1 MGEFGG
7 FRSLEKRLI
16 MPTFVYR
23 VKTRQGGIQQGKLE
37 AVDQRAALRA
47 LRQRDLF
54 VTRIREKPDSSVE
67 WWSFPGAARVPQKDL
82 MVFTYQ
88 LEALIKAGVP
98 LSQSLGMLA
107 TQASS
112 SAFQEVIRVVKQQ
125 VESGASLAGALQGH
139 PTVFTS
145 WYVSMVEAGEEGGIL
160 DETFG
165 RLAEHLDKV
174 LRLRQQVKL
183 ALAYPMLVVIVAALV
198 LWVLLIWVIPMFAT
212 MFADW
217 GDALPW
223 PTAFVLEV
231 SLWLQNHW
239 VAVLI
244 GVVGMGIGGRLWAK
258 TQSGQRMIED
268 FILRVPLLG
277 ELWRNVA
284 VVHVAR
290 TVGVLL
296 GSGVPIL
303 RSLEIAQKVSGLRRM
318 EQALEE
324 ARSSVREGHTLADPL
339 EQSGMFPPLV
349 FNMVGVGESTGSLDT
364 ALEKIADLYEREVD
378 RDVATVTAVLE
389 PLIIVVLGIG
399 IGFIVV
405 AMYLPIFSMPSVFD

>member
-1 MGEFGG
+1 
-7 FRSLEKRLI
+7 

-23 VKTRQGGIQQGKLE
+23 VKTRQGVVRRGEME
-37 AVDQRAALRA
+37 AVDQSAALRA

-54 VTRIREKPDSSVE
+54 VTRIREKPTSSVE
-67 WWSFPGAARVPQKDL
+67 WWPFPGTARVSQKDL
-82 MVFTYQ
+82 TVFTYQ

-98 LSQSLGMLA
+98 LSQSLEVLA
-107 TQASS
+107 TQAAS
-112 SAFQEVIRVVKQQ
+112 SAFQAVIRAVKQR
-125 VESGASLAGALQGH
+125 VESGSSLAGALQGH
-139 PTVFTS
+139 PTVFTP

-174 LRLRQQVKL
+174 GRLRQQVKL
-183 ALAYPMLVVIVAALV
+183 ALAYPLLVVTVATLV

-223 PTAFVLEV
+223 PTAVVLAV
-231 SLWLQNHW
+231 SRRLQDHW
-239 VAVLI
+239 VSVLL
-244 GVVGMGIGGRLWAK
+244 GVVGLGMGGRLWAK
-258 TQSGQRMIED
+258 TRSGQRMIED
-268 FILRVPLLG
+268 VMLRVPLVG
-277 ELWRNVA
+277 KLWRNVA

-290 TVGVLL
+290 TVSVLL

-303 RSLEIAQKVSGLRRM
+303 RSLEIAQKVSGLQRM
-318 EQALEE
+318 ERALEE
-324 ARSSVREGHTLADPL
+324 ARSSIREGHTLADPL
-339 EQSGMFPPLV
+339 ERSGMFPRLV
-349 FNMVGVGESTGSLDT
+349 SNMVGVGEATGSLDT
-364 ALEKIADLYEREVD
+364 ALGKIADLYEREVD
-378 RDVATVTAVLE
+378 RDVAAFTAVLE

>member
-1 MGEFGG
+1 
-7 FRSLEKRLI
+7 

-23 VKTRQGGIQQGKLE
+23 VKTRQGGVRQGELD
-37 AVDQRAALRA
+37 AVDQGAALRA
-47 LRQRDLF
+47 LRQQDLF
-54 VTRIREKPDSSVE
+54 VTRIREKPGISTE
-67 WWSFPGAARVPQKDL
+67 GWSFPGTARVSQKDL
-82 MVFTYQ
+82 LVFTYQ

-98 LSQSLGMLA
+98 LAQSLDMLA

-112 SAFQEVIRVVKQQ
+112 SALQVVLHAVKQK
-125 VESGASLAGALQGH
+125 VKSGSSLADALQGH

-145 WYVSMVEAGEEGGIL
+145 WYVSMVQAGEESGTL
-160 DETFG
+160 DQTFG

-174 LRLRQQVKL
+174 VRLRQQVTL
-183 ALAYPMLVVIVAALV
+183 ALAYPLLVVIVALVV

-223 PTAFVLEV
+223 PTAVVLAL
-231 SLWLQNHW
+231 SRWLQEQW
-239 VAVLI
+239 VSVLLGVI
-244 GVVGMGIGGRLWAK
+244 GLGIGGRLWTK
-258 TQSGQRMIED
+258 TWSGQRMIED
-268 FILRVPLLG
+268 VALRVPLLG
-277 ELWRNVA
+277 KLWRNVA

-290 TVGVLL
+290 TLSVLL

-303 RSLEIAQKVSGLRRM
+303 RSLEIAQKVSGLQRM
-318 EQALEE
+318 VRALEE
-324 ARSSVREGHTLADPL
+324 ARSSIREGHTLADPL
-339 EQSGMFPPLV
+339 ERSGMFPRLV
-349 FNMVGVGESTGSLDT
+349 SNMVGVGEATGSLDT
-364 ALEKIADLYEREVD
+364 ALGNIADLFEREVD
-378 RDVATVTAVLE
+378 RDVAAFTAVLE

>member
-1 MGEFGG
+1 
-7 FRSLEKRLI
+7 

-23 VKTRQGGIQQGKLE
+23 VKTRKGGVRQGELD
-37 AVDQRAALRA
+37 AVDQGAALRA
-47 LRQRDLF
+47 LRQQDLF
-54 VTRIREKPDSSVE
+54 VTRIREKPGFSTAG
-67 WWSFPGAARVPQKDL
+67 WSFPGTARVSQKDL
-82 MVFTYQ
+82 LVFTYQ

-98 LSQSLGMLA
+98 LAQSLDMLA

-112 SAFQEVIRVVKQQ
+112 SALQAVLHAVKQK
-125 VESGASLAGALQGH
+125 VKSGSSLADALQGH

-145 WYVSMVEAGEEGGIL
+145 WYVSMIQAGEESGTL
-160 DETFG
+160 DQTFG

-174 LRLRQQVKL
+174 VRLRQQVTL
-183 ALAYPMLVVIVAALV
+183 ALAYPLLVVTVALLV

-223 PTAFVLEV
+223 PTAVVLAL
-231 SLWLQNHW
+231 SRWLQEQW
-239 VAVLI
+239 VSVLLGVI
-244 GVVGMGIGGRLWAK
+244 GLGIGGRLWAK
-258 TQSGQRMIED
+258 TWSGQRMIED
-268 FILRVPLLG
+268 VALRVPLLG
-277 ELWRNVA
+277 KLWRNVA

-290 TVGVLL
+290 TLSVLL

-303 RSLEIAQKVSGLRRM
+303 RSLEIAQKVSGLQRM
-318 EQALEE
+318 VRALEE
-324 ARSSVREGHTLADPL
+324 ARSSIREGHTLADPL
-339 EQSGMFPPLV
+339 ERSGMFPRLV
-349 FNMVGVGESTGSLDT
+349 SNMVGVGEATGSLDT
-364 ALEKIADLYEREVD
+364 ALGNIADLFEREVD
-378 RDVATVTAVLE
+378 RDVAAFTAVLE

>member
-1 MGEFGG
+1 
-7 FRSLEKRLI
+7 

-23 VKTRQGGIQQGKLE
+23 VKTRQGGVRRGELE
-37 AVDQRAALRA
+37 AVDQSAALRV

-54 VTRIREKPDSSVE
+54 VTRIREKPALSTE
-67 WWSFPGAARVPQKDL
+67 GWSFPGTARVSQNDL
-82 MVFTYQ
+82 LVLTYQ

-98 LSQSLGMLA
+98 LAQSLDMLA

-112 SAFQEVIRVVKQQ
+112 SALQAVLRDVKQK
-125 VESGASLAGALQGH
+125 VKSGSSLADALQGH

-145 WYVSMVEAGEEGGIL
+145 WYVSMVQAGEESGTL
-160 DETFG
+160 DQTFG

-174 LRLRQQVKL
+174 VRLRQQVKL
-183 ALAYPMLVVIVAALV
+183 ALAYPLLVVIVALLV

-223 PTAFVLEV
+223 PTAVVLAV
-231 SLWLQNHW
+231 SDWLQEHW
-239 VAVLI
+239 LSALLGVI
-244 GVVGMGIGGRLWAK
+244 GLGIGGRLWAK
-258 TQSGQRMIED
+258 TRSGQRMIED
-268 FILRVPLLG
+268 VVLRVPLLG
-277 ELWRNVA
+277 KLWRNVA

-290 TVGVLL
+290 TLSVLL

-303 RSLEIAQKVSGLRRM
+303 RSLEIAQKVSGLQRM
-318 EQALEE
+318 VGALED
-324 ARSSVREGHTLADPL
+324 ARSSIREGHTLADPL
-339 EQSGMFPPLV
+339 ERSGLFPRLV
-349 FNMVGVGESTGSLDT
+349 SNMVGVGEATGSLDT
-364 ALEKIADLYEREVD
+364 ALGNIADLYEREVD
-378 RDVATVTAVLE
+378 RDVAAFTAVLE

-399 IGFIVV
+399 VGFIVV

>member
-1 MGEFGG
+1 
-7 FRSLEKRLI
+7 

-23 VKTRQGGIQQGKLE
+23 VKTRQGSIQQGEVE

-54 VTRIREKPDSSVE
+54 VTRIREKPAASVD
-67 WWSFPGAARVPQKDL
+67 WRFFPGTARVPQKDL

-98 LSQSLGMLA
+98 LSQSLEMLA
-107 TQASS
+107 LQASS
-112 SAFQEVIRVVKQQ
+112 PAFQTVIRAVKQK
-125 VESGASLAGALQGH
+125 VDSGSSLAGALQGH
-139 PTVFTS
+139 PTVFTP
-145 WYVSMVEAGEEGGIL
+145 WYVSMVEAGEEGGML
-160 DETFG
+160 DATFG

-174 LRLRQQVKL
+174 LRLRQQVNL
-183 ALAYPMLVVIVAALV
+183 ALAYPLLVVIVAVLV
-198 LWVLLIWVIPMFAT
+198 LWVLLLWVIPMFAT

-223 PTAFVLEV
+223 PTAVVLAV
-231 SLWLQNHW
+231 SRRLQDYW
-239 VAVLI
+239 MMVLVAVA
-244 GVVGMGIGGRLWAK
+244 GVGIGGRLWAK
-258 TQSGQRMIED
+258 TPPGQRMIED
-268 FILRVPLLG
+268 CILRVPLLG
-277 ELWRNVA
+277 KLWRNIA

-290 TVGVLL
+290 TMGVLL
-296 GSGVPIL
+296 GSGVPIS

-318 EQALEE
+318 ERALED
-324 ARSSVREGHTLADPL
+324 ARSSIREGQTLADPL
-339 EQSGMFPPLV
+339 KRSGMFPPLV
-349 FNMVGVGESTGSLDT
+349 SNMVGVGESTGSLNT

>member
-1 MGEFGG
+1 
-7 FRSLEKRLI
+7 
-16 MPTFVYR
+16 MPMFVYR
-23 VKTRQGGIQQGKLE
+23 VKTRQGGVRQGELE
-37 AVDQRAALRA
+37 AVDHSAALQV

-54 VTRIREKPDSSVE
+54 VTRIREKPTSSVE
-67 WWSFPGAARVPQKDL
+67 GWSFPGTVRVSPKDL

-98 LSQSLGMLA
+98 LAQGLEMLA
-107 TQASS
+107 TQAAS
-112 SAFQEVIRVVKQQ
+112 SAFQAVVRAVKQR
-125 VESGASLAGALQGH
+125 VESGSSLAGALQEH
-139 PTVFTS
+139 PTVFTP
-145 WYVSMVEAGEEGGIL
+145 WYVSMVEAGEESGTL

-174 LRLRQQVKL
+174 VRLRQQVKL
-183 ALAYPMLVVIVAALV
+183 ALAYPLLVVVVATLV

-223 PTAFVLEV
+223 PTAVVLAV
-231 SLWLQNHW
+231 SRWLQDHW
-239 VAVLI
+239 VSVLL
-244 GVVGMGIGGRLWAK
+244 GVVGLGMGGRLWAK
-258 TQSGQRMIED
+258 TRSGQRMIED
-268 FILRVPLLG
+268 IILRVPLVG
-277 ELWRNVA
+277 KLWRNVA

-290 TVGVLL
+290 TVSVLL

-318 EQALEE
+318 ERALEE
-324 ARSSVREGHTLADPL
+324 AKSSIREGHTLADPL
-339 EQSGMFPPLV
+339 ERSGMFPRLV
-349 FNMVGVGESTGSLDT
+349 SNMVGVGEATGSLDT
-364 ALEKIADLYEREVD
+364 ALGNVADLYEREVD
-378 RDVATVTAVLE
+378 RDVAAFTAVLE

-405 AMYLPIFSMPSVFD
+405 AMYLPIFSMPSMFD

>member
-1 MGEFGG
+1 
-7 FRSLEKRLI
+7 

-23 VKTRQGGIQQGKLE
+23 VKTRQGGVRRGELE
-37 AVDQRAALRA
+37 AVDQSAALRV

-54 VTRIREKPDSSVE
+54 VTRIREKPALSTE
-67 WWSFPGAARVPQKDL
+67 GWSFPGTARVSQNDL
-82 MVFTYQ
+82 LVLTYQ

-98 LSQSLGMLA
+98 LAQSLDMLA

-112 SAFQEVIRVVKQQ
+112 SALQAVLRDVKQK
-125 VESGASLAGALQGH
+125 VKSGSSLADALQGH

-145 WYVSMVEAGEEGGIL
+145 WYVSMVQAGEESGTL
-160 DETFG
+160 DQTFG

-174 LRLRQQVKL
+174 VRLRQQVKL
-183 ALAYPMLVVIVAALV
+183 ALAYPMLVVIVALLV

-223 PTAFVLEV
+223 PTAAVLAV
-231 SLWLQNHW
+231 SDWLQEHW
-239 VAVLI
+239 LSALLGVI
-244 GVVGMGIGGRLWAK
+244 GLGIGGRLWAK
-258 TQSGQRMIED
+258 TRSGQRMIED
-268 FILRVPLLG
+268 VVLRVPLLG
-277 ELWRNVA
+277 KLWRNVA

-290 TVGVLL
+290 TLSVLL

-303 RSLEIAQKVSGLRRM
+303 RGLEIAQKVSGLQRM
-318 EQALEE
+318 VGALED
-324 ARSSVREGHTLADPL
+324 ARSSIREGHTLADPL
-339 EQSGMFPPLV
+339 ERSGLFPRLV
-349 FNMVGVGESTGSLDT
+349 SNMVGVGEATGSLDT
-364 ALEKIADLYEREVD
+364 ALGNIADLYEREVD
-378 RDVATVTAVLE
+378 RDVAAFTAVLE